1 MTGDLKV
8 YIISR
13 MRAVKSTRD
22 KAVQE
27 RQQRDGKGPG
37 QGPWGNNGGGLGP
50 EILPTIN
57 TAGPIGSVERPD
69 TNRCVKTQD
78 GNTHT
83 HFNSDR
89 LHHVSLILTSNTL
102 KLVTQ
107 SVIWK
112 FTLVMQ
118 LICGSPRGLSP
129 ITCK

>member
-1 MTGDLKV
+1 ME
-8 YIISR
+8 
-13 MRAVKSTRD
+13 
-22 KAVQE
+22 KA
-27 RQQRDGKGPG
+27 RGKDPG
-37 QGPWGNNGGGLGP
+37 ETMGGGLGP

>member
-13 MRAVKSTRD
+13 MRVVKSTRD

-27 RQQRDGKGPG
+27 RGSKEMEKARGKDPG
-37 QGPWGNNGGGLGP
+37 EIMGGLGP
-50 EILPTIN
+50 KILPTIN

-89 LHHVSLILTSNTL
+89 LHHVTRILTL